1 MEENIII
8 SIDSYYRDMALY
20 PNSGKFIFNLPTTY
34 KNIISIRLSSLEFPN
49 LFYTISKNKGNNY
62 FYVSTVT
69 MSPYKIEIK
78 EGNYVASNF
87 IGELNSKFK
96 ELETLSGLL
105 ITATLDIVLGKVTF
119 SSTSVFNINFPE
131 GEFTLGNHLGYI
143 KKEYLDNKIYIG
155 EGILDIIGDCY
166 IYIRINDYG
175 DLITPFG
182 DKNILGKIVLTQSK
196 AIMVFDNSSN
206 YLTKSYTFKT
216 PQSISR
222 LNIELIDR
230 FGTIIDMLNLNY
242 SFTLELQTV
251 YDKTKSGIYYDSM
264 KNNLDF
270 KFKY

>member
-1 MEENIII
+1 L
-8 SIDSYYRDMALY
+8 LY
-20 PNSGKFIFNLPTTY
+20 
-34 KNIISIRLSSLEFPN
+34 
-49 LFYTISKNKGNNY
+49 
-62 FYVSTVT
+62 
-69 MSPYKIEIK
+69 
-78 EGNYVASNF
+78 
-87 IGELNSKFK
+87 
-96 ELETLSGLL
+96 
-105 ITATLDIVLGKVTF
+105 
-119 SSTSVFNINFPE
+119 
-131 GEFTLGNHLGYI
+131 
-143 KKEYLDNKIYIG
+143 
-155 EGILDIIGDCY
+155 
-166 IYIRINDYG
+166 DYG